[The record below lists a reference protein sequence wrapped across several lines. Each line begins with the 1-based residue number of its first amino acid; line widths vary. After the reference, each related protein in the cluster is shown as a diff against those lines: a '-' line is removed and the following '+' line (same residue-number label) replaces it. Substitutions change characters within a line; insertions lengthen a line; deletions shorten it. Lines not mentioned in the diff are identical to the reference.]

1 MAARNYGE
9 YCGLTRALE
18 LVGERWALL
27 VIRELLPS
35 AKRFTD
41 LAQGLPRIPSNV
53 LSGRLKELEQA
64 GIVERRV
71 LPRPSGAVVYE
82 LTDSGRELDPIVL
95 GLARWGNRWLGEPQ
109 EGDSVSPASLVLG
122 LRANF
127 RPEAANGVRATYE
140 LHLGETVV
148 SARVDGGALAV
159 TEGPAEA
166 PDLTIHADFSLR
178 TVLTGGTSDTIRLE
192 GDEALFAHFVE
203 AFRTVSGAR
212 GV

>member
-1 MAARNYGE
+1 M
-9 YCGLTRALE
+9 
-18 LVGERWALL
+18 
-27 VIRELLPS
+27 
-35 AKRFTD
+35 
-41 LAQGLPRIPSNV
+41 
-53 LSGRLKELEQA
+53 
-64 GIVERRV
+64 RRV

-82 LTDSGRELDPIVL
+82 LTESGRELDPIVL

-127 RPEAANGVRATYE
+127 RPVGADGRARDVRAAP
-140 LHLGETVV
+140 G
-148 SARVDGGALAV
+148 RDGRQRRRLRAGALAV
-159 TEGPAEA
+159 AEGPADA

-192 GDEALFAHFVE
+192 GDEALFAQFVE
-203 AFRTVSGAR
+203 AFRIDPVTR

>member
-27 VIRELLPS
+27 VIRELMPGP
-35 AKRFTD
+35 KRFTD

-64 GIVERRV
+64 RLVERRV

-82 LTDSGRELDPIVL
+82 LTRSGRELDPIVL
-95 GLARWGNRWLGEPQ
+95 QLARWGTRWLGDPR
-109 EGDSVSPASLVLG
+109 EGESVSPASMVLG

-127 RPEAANGVRATYE
+127 RPEAAGDLRATYE
-140 LHLGETVV
+140 VRLGESVV
-148 SARVDGGALAV
+148 AVRVHDGAV
-159 TEGPAEA
+159 TVAEGPAEE

-178 TVLTGGTSDTIRLE
+178 AVLAGGTSDTIRLE
-192 GDEALFAHFVE
+192 GDEALFARFVE
-203 AFRTVSGAR
+203 AWRTESLAD